1 MQKKSGSCLGD
12 DMRKAVEWVIF
23 AVAFWDLFFGLTGF
37 DFIRMQ
43 MAVVWAIIAVFLEDY
58 WE

>member
-1 MQKKSGSCLGD
+1 MGD

-37 DFIRMQ
+37 DFIKVQ
-43 MAVVWAIIAVFLEDY
+43 MAVVWAIIVVFLEDY